1 MTALNDIE
9 RIAKLYAD
17 KRLTLRDRVGEFEEA
32 VRELKRQHLRGI
44 RTAMTAAAQAEDRLR
59 IAIED
64 APEAFKRPRSQVL
77 HGIRCGYQQNAGR
90 LEWDNP
96 NRVCDLIRK
105 HFAEDESAL
114 IRTSETPNRK
124 GLAER
129 SAADLKR
136 LGVRIVGAGDQV
148 LIKPVDSELERMV
161 DALLQEAREEGDQA
175 A

>member
-1 MTALNDIE
+1 MRPLLQHTLAQRDTTGLPRVWAGLKVVPGAI
-9 RIAKLYAD
+9 KLI
-17 KRLTLRDRVGEFEEA
+17 RDAGN
-32 VRELKRQHLRGI
+32 
-44 RTAMTAAAQAEDRLR
+44 AEDRLR